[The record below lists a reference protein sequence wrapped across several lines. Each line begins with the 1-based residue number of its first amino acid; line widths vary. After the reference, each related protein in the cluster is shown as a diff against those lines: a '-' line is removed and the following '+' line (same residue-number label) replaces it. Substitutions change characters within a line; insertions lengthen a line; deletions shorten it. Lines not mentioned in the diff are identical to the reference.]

1 MLMSEQQ
8 EEEEEEDEEKRKER
22 RRRALMVLLSKV
34 VRHICFGFGCR
45 HGQNEAIPLQL
56 TLVCFFFI
64 ILFFSTILFF
74 FLPTCSLR
82 PPFGVIVRF

>member
-56 TLVCFFFI
+56 TLVCFFL
-64 ILFFSTILFF
+64 LFYFFQLYYFSFCQHAL
-74 FLPTCSLR
+74 
-82 PPFGVIVRF
+82 